1 MTEIYSV
8 AALPENGYQLFK
20 STCSQYEKGRLKD
33 QRTLP
38 KDLRGKPSFRP
49 AYVRCL
55 HGLDNVDRIELLN
68 KVYINSIL
76 GHSRTQCPFTRGAT
90 RGSGQIHIPNWHL
103 IG

>member
-1 MTEIYSV
+1 VWQRCQRKVTSFSRVY
-8 AALPENGYQLFK
+8 NY
-20 STCSQYEKGRLKD
+20 SQYEKGRLKD

-76 GHSRTQCPFTRGAT
+76 GHSRTQCPFTLGAT
-90 RGSGQIHIPNWHL
+90 RALAKSIFRTGI
-103 IG
+103 